1 VYFTSAES
9 FITMN
14 QCWFAAK
21 SNVLPRR
28 PRRQCNQVV

>member
-1 VYFTSAES
+1 
-9 FITMN
+9 MN